1 MATGR
6 TNIGAKRSG
15 VFPTGSKARWFIFR
29 YEEWTVWV
37 KAVKNSLACLVAVFL
52 FGCTITSIPQK
63 HLSSEDF
70 VRLYNNPG
78 TLGDY
83 WEYKGLKN
91 SRHWLYH
98 YGFRQ
103 PQHSV
108 TSVMEKGFVDAGE
121 MPTGFPSAPQPKP
134 KPGESTDVKAGLE
147 HWMKEMESR
156 SQKMDQ

>member
-1 MATGR
+1 MLTGV
-6 TNIGAKRSG
+6 
-15 VFPTGSKARWFIFR
+15 VFPQLVSKARWFISDMKSGR
-29 YEEWTVWV
+29 MV

-121 MPTGFPSAPQPKP
+121 MPTGFPSAPTKP
-134 KPGESTDVKAGLE
+134 KPGI
-147 HWMKEMESR
+147 H
-156 SQKMDQ
+156 